1 MSFRN
6 FYEVVF
12 LLMSLV
18 FQIQSYQSLHFPFKP
33 KLSLTS
39 LQRNCKRGRTSLN
52 SYGDPDKSTESVL
65 YRKWQ
70 QFSRIYDYLL
80 FPDEV
85 DCPGLTFPSPI
96 EWAPWME
103 TIWFGNYYDYRAAF
117 FNDVM
122 YSNNLEGKEGA
133 LLIPLPSKARSAP
146 DMASLTSYPMSLDLA
161 LLYQR
166 YNKFNQQ
173 SYSISNLTYYNIFGT
188 DTLRVGRYKLP
199 QTPELI
205 LCVTEPLT
213 YSEVKRYLTSFSP
226 IKWLKSKFFQ
236 QKRKRQ
242 WLLTFDPPSNTTN
255 KKGGKV
261 DQDVSYFSRMIYLLE
276 YFKMIEYL
284 TLHQPSSSLQR
295 VGYIKDIL
303 RLILTEKIE
312 NFDLKMTELTMKVA
326 ENYCFPTQTIP
337 ILASS
342 FPKEEIQFI
351 LQNPERQ
358 TITTEMESLFN
369 ESVVDISD
377 GSVAYGFTLP
387 LSTVNSQQFIENLF
401 QSLIHHLSSKTNKS
415 VDPKEWE
422 IILGGDQ
429 RLLNSYA
436 LEIAVRVL
444 LANQFTNI
452 HIAEQSLYTMSLA
465 QQYYSLDRNKGRIDE
480 TRYSLSI
487 IFDGGVEPSGING
500 RVGLQLL
507 LTDRERL
514 YYWTVSDFNKL
525 FHQFETIS
533 EVKILPN
540 TMKSLTL
547 NYFNY
552 PMSKPLLSYDTLE
565 TLKSLPYHEYS
576 IPIQREIYR
585 SSYSYP
591 SDQLEMIKEFIQE
604 KNILLVIDGSYG
616 VTKQILTL
624 THIHSKLGIDLSESY
639 IDNDYQDKDER
650 LVDADQPY
658 PILDEGKN
666 LYHELYK
673 LRAAEIEDTVMGDLF
688 QIKSS
693 DDNDAQCA
701 SEDKYDSC
709 PDIGFSIS
717 PDGSECQV
725 SFLELL
731 KLFNSLIFMIF

>member
-1 MSFRN
+1 MSYKS
-6 FYEVVF
+6 FYKVVF
-12 LLMSLV
+12 LLTSLV

-33 KLSLTS
+33 KLSLAS
-39 LQRNCKRGRTSLN
+39 LQRSCKRCKRERTRLN
-52 SYGDPDKSTESVL
+52 SYGDPDKSAESVL

-122 YSNNLEGKEGA
+122 YSNNLEGREGA

-146 DMASLTSYPMSLDLA
+146 DMALLTSYPMSLDLA

-205 LCVTEPLT
+205 LCATEPLT

-242 WLLTFDPPSNTTN
+242 WLLTFDPPSNTTSN
-255 KKGGKV
+255 KGEKNE
-261 DQDVSYFSRMIYLLE
+261 QDVSYFSRMIYLLE

-295 VGYIKDIL
+295 GGYIKDIL
-303 RLILTEKIE
+303 GLILTEKTE
-312 NFDLKMTELTMKVA
+312 KFDAKMTELTLKVA
-326 ENYCFPTQTIP
+326 ENYCFPAQTIP
-337 ILASS
+337 ILANS

-358 TITTEMESLFN
+358 TEMEPLLNQN
-369 ESVVDISD
+369 EIATDLSHDCC
-377 GSVAYGFTLP
+377 AYGFTLP
-387 LSTVNSQQFIENLF
+387 LSTANSQQFMENLF
-401 QSLIHHLSSKTNKS
+401 QSLIHQLSSKTNRS

-444 LANQFTNI
+444 LANQFTNL
-452 HIAEQSLYTMSLA
+452 HIAQQSLYTMSLA
-465 QQYYSLDRNKGRIDE
+465 QQYYSLDWINNKGGKDK
-480 TRYSLSI
+480 TRYSLSV
-487 IFDGGVEPSGING
+487 IFDGGVQPSGING
-500 RVGLQLL
+500 RFGLQLL

-514 YYWTVSDFNKL
+514 HYWTVSDFNKL
-525 FHQFETIS
+525 FQEFETIL

-552 PMSKPLLSYDTLE
+552 PMSKPLLSQDTLE
-565 TLKSLPYHEYS
+565 TLKSLPYHEYN

-585 SSYSYP
+585 SSYFYP
-591 SDQLEMIKEFIQE
+591 SDRLEMIKAFIQE

-616 VTKQILTL
+616 VTKQILSL
-624 THIHSKLGIDLSESY
+624 TNIHSKLGIDLSESY

-650 LVDADQPY
+650 LVDVDQPY

-673 LRAAEIEDTVMGDLF
+673 LKTVEIEDTVLGDLF
-688 QIKSS
+688 QIKSLHH
-693 DDNDAQCA
+693 DDNEVQTG
-701 SEDKYDSC
+701 SEDSYDNC
-709 PDIGFSIS
+709 PDIGFTIS

-725 SFLELL
+725 SL
-731 KLFNSLIFMIF
+731 